1 MATGF
6 VNFKC
11 MHNKTFSSTS
21 TSYFG
26 SYNNNNL
33 CKQYTPVLKYRLNLV
48 DMVEIFL
55 TCVASLRPMVAIV

>member
-11 MHNKTFSSTS
+11 MHNKTFSSMS

-26 SYNNNNL
+26 SYNNIL
-33 CKQYTPVLKYRLNLV
+33 CKQYTPVSKYRLNLV
-48 DMVEIFL
+48 DVVELFL